1 VQFWSIKLFGFNFL
15 QLQIHKHYCS
25 CSVFIMDIGFESV
38 YFFMHI
44 CFESSAIITNKSPN
58 ITKIIIFEK
67 NMLKF
72 KAGRKIQL
80 LNINVW
86 LRLPSKLVQIL
97 FLKLW
102 CKQNQF
108 SKLNFGLKNSIPHNQ
123 KHSILHWMKF
133 IIMLFSKCM
142 IYNMWRSNSI
152 FFLTKIMI
160 ISQKWNK
167 LKRVMQMQSYYRMI
181 GGLNL

>member
-1 VQFWSIKLFGFNFL
+1 VYNLVNVPLISILIHQIIWFQFFAAPNSLALLFL
-15 QLQIHKHYCS
+15 
-25 CSVFIMDIGFESV
+25 DIGFESV

-123 KHSILHWMKF
+123 KHSILH
-133 IIMLFSKCM
+133 
-142 IYNMWRSNSI
+142 
-152 FFLTKIMI
+152 
-160 ISQKWNK
+160 
-167 LKRVMQMQSYYRMI
+167 
-181 GGLNL
+181 